1 MDAIRSILGLEAGD
15 ADWLALLRVG
25 ELVAGCEAVAACRVR
40 AEGELGVLR
49 VATGALLRERMVAD
63 GFGEDVVA
71 AAVRG
76 YVQEPVA
83 VLQVVYGVADIVAG
97 ANPYGCNQYG
107 EGWAEEH
114 DGNSTKYE
122 VTGFSGKKSKM
133 LINKQ
138 GGNTVE
144 VATKEK
150 KVGKDAY
157 PDASERGLKK
167 EADKAAEENAKKVEE
182 NKPKKKR
189 YFEPAKTLKEA
200 KANTASL
207 VGGDLKKV
215 TWGKYMTLEQINEYN
230 EVMAEMYEKYP
241 LKVEVAK
248 LGSYS
253 KFGSEGAHNKWKL
266 WLNSG
271 KVTVETQINQDSGV
285 TGCHRFKT
293 GWKSYAKPDSMGY
306 TRHNVGA
313 TPDGISI
320 KAVMTHEHGHAIHS
334 LVAAYAKNSNKVN
347 ADKKLV
353 ADCVAAQNKLTE
365 AYNRALKDGD
375 MKKISRYARTDTA
388 EFFAECFAAREL
400 GEELPDYINSALD
413 NVIKIGIKKS

>member
-1 MDAIRSILGLEAGD
+1 MDAIRSILGLEAG
-15 ADWLALLRVG
+15 APEWMVLRGVEVLCGECEALAAAR
-25 ELVAGCEAVAACRVR
+25 VAGER
-40 AEGELGVLR
+40 GLYGLR
-49 VATGALLRERMVAD
+49 VATGGLLRERLMGE
-63 GFGEDVVA
+63 GFSDDVVESAYA
-71 AAVRG
+71 AYLRG
-76 YVQEPVA
+76 PVE
-83 VLQVVYGVADIVAG
+83 VLQVLYGHGDVVRG

-107 EGWAEEH
+107 EGWSEEH
-114 DGNSTKYE
+114 EGNSTKYE

-133 LINKQ
+133 LINKH

-144 VATKEK
+144 VATKDK

-167 EADKAAEENAKKVEE
+167 AADEAEEENAKKVEE

-189 YFEPAKTLKEA
+189 YFEPAKTMAEA
-200 KANTASL
+200 KKNTASL
-207 VGGDLKKV
+207 VGGDAKKV
-215 TWGKYMTLEQINEYN
+215 TWGKYMTLEQVNEYN

-241 LKVEVAK
+241 LIVEVAK

-253 KFGSEGAHNKWKL
+253 KFNSEGAHNKWKL
-266 WLNSG
+266 WLSSG

-285 TGCHRFKT
+285 MGCHRFKT
-293 GWKSYAKPDSMGY
+293 GWKSYEKPDSMGY

-334 LVAAYAKNSNKVN
+334 LVAAYAKNSHKVN

-353 ADCVAAQNKLTE
+353 DDCVAAQNTLTA

-375 MKKISRYARTDTA
+375 MKKISRYARTNTA
-388 EFFAECFAAREL
+388 EFFAECFTAREL

-413 NVIKIGIKKS
+413 NVIKIGKKKS